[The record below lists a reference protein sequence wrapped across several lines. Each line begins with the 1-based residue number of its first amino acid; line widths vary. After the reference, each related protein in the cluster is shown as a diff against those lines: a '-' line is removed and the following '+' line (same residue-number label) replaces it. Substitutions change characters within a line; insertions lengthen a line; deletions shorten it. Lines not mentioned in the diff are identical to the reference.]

1 MIRESEDLPKS
12 WETYPC
18 GGRVCL
24 LRLRIKTGNPQ
35 SDYNRIGDFF
45 IRFEDYYIFISTT
58 TLKKKLIQQAIS
70 LIHQRSNEELTL
82 EKVAKECGF
91 SKYYFSRIFKKYT
104 GKTFK
109 SYLIDLR
116 INKAKDLLL
125 NSELAISQIC
135 YEAGFNDLSYFN
147 RVFKKKVGCS
157 PSEFRE
163 NKKE

>member
-1 MIRESEDLPKS
+1 M
-12 WETYPC
+12 
-18 GGRVCL
+18 
-24 LRLRIKTGNPQ
+24 
-35 SDYNRIGDFF
+35 
-45 IRFEDYYIFISTT
+45 
-58 TLKKKLIQQAIS
+58 KKKLIQQAIS
-70 LIHQRSNEELTL
+70 LIHQRSNEELSL
-82 EKVAKECGF
+82 EKVARECGF

-109 SYLIDLR
+109 TYLIDLR

-125 NSELAISQIC
+125 NSELPISQIC
-135 YEAGFNDLSYFN
+135 YEIGFNDLSHFN